1 MSSTS
6 SIPRALIVDDEA
18 SICESLGGILV
29 DEGWRVVSVLS
40 GLEGLKEFHNQV
52 FDLVFLDMWMEGLSG
67 VETLQQMRDANPAV
81 PVVAMSGHGTIE
93 TAVKVTKLGALQFL
107 EKPLSV
113 DKLLPI
119 IEKTKKQKNQL
130 SSESVL
136 GGKHQLIGKS
146 APLQLIKKQ
155 IHLIAPRGSWVL
167 VTGPHGSGKE
177 VVARSIH
184 HGSHR
189 KDQAFVAVNCA
200 AIPEELVESELFG
213 HTQGSFTGATQDKRG
228 KFEQA
233 HKGTIF
239 FDEIGDM
246 SLKAQAKILRILQE
260 QQFERV
266 GGGEVFAVDVRVIAA
281 TNKDLPAEIAQGRFR
296 EDLYYRLNVVPIHL
310 PSLRERVS
318 DIPLIAD
325 HFLAVIAREF
335 GEEKKVLSSKALE
348 TLKAYSWPGNVRQ
361 LRNVMERICL
371 MVPGVVVEREDLPPL
386 AGDGLLNTGAAFLPM
401 HRFMGFAWKEA
412 KEEFEKSYLLLKLEE
427 FGWNVAKT
435 ADAVGM
441 DRSTLRKKLRYYHMP
456 TPEKDEKRVL

>member
-1 MSSTS
+1 MVSVSHRM
-6 SIPRALIVDDEA
+6 RALIVDDEA
-18 SICESLGGILV
+18 SICESLGGVLV
-29 DEGWRVVSVLS
+29 DEGWKVVSVLS
-40 GLEGLKEFHNQV
+40 GVEGLREFQSQV

-67 VETLQQMRDANPAV
+67 IETLQQMRDDDPTV

-93 TAVKVTKLGALQFL
+93 TAVKVTKLGAMQFL
-107 EKPLSV
+107 EKPLSL

-119 IEKTKKQKNQL
+119 LDKIQQQKNQP
-130 SSESVL
+130 STAVL
-136 GGKHQLIGKS
+136 GGKHQLIGES
-146 APLQLIKKQ
+146 AALHLVRKQ
-155 IHLIAPRGSWVL
+155 IRLIAPRSSWVL

-184 HGSHR
+184 HESQR
-189 KDQAFVAVNCA
+189 KDEAFVAVNCA
-200 AIPEELVESELFG
+200 AIPEDLVESELFG
-213 HTQGSFTGATQDKRG
+213 HTQGSFTGATQDKPG

-266 GGGEVFAVDVRVIAA
+266 GGGEIFAVDVRVIAA
-281 TNKDLPAEIAQGRFR
+281 TNKDLTAEIARGRFR

-310 PSLRERVS
+310 PSLQERVS

-335 GEEKKVLSSKALE
+335 GEDKKVLSPEALE
-348 TLKAYSWPGNVRQ
+348 VLQAYSWPGNVRQ

-371 MVPGVVVEREDLPPL
+371 MVSAERVEREYLPPL
-386 AGDGLLNTGAAFLPM
+386 AGDGLLKAGAAVLPM
-401 HRFMGFAWKEA
+401 EGFMGFSWKEA
-412 KEEFEKSYLLLKLEE
+412 KEEFEKSYLLLKLDQY
-427 FGWNVAKT
+427 GWNVAKT

-456 TPEKDEKRVL
+456 KKPQENS